1 MVDEISAGGIGAGDL
16 INKFGRDFFKEDL
29 SFFTNSSNVVVE
41 VFLRDNGFTLTPG
54 EHSGFNL
61 TKDKS
66 VVLGLPGSEV
76 VGPVTVSSDFA
87 MLTGLHFSSAD
98 PLVEIAA
105 TSTVFFRDCIF
116 EMTGAALS
124 VGVDVASGGRAIFSS
139 CVFLPALGGGTGKS
153 IDNAGAAG
161 NVIVVCGANLTGRS
175 HNNATVV
182 TTELT

>member
-1 MVDEISAGGIGAGDL
+1 VVDEIYGRVIESVGL
-16 INKFGRDFFKEDL
+16 LNKVDRDFLNEDL
-29 SFFTNSSNVVVE
+29 SFFNNINNVVAE

-54 EHSGFNL
+54 QHSGFNL
-61 TKDKS
+61 TKDRS

-76 VGPVTVSSDFA
+76 VGSVTVSSDFA
-87 MLTGLHFSSAD
+87 MLTGLHFSGAS
-98 PLVEIAA
+98 PLVEISAV
-105 TSTVFFRDCIF
+105 STVFFRDCIF
-116 EMTGAALS
+116 EMGGSVFS
-124 VGVDVASGGRAIFSS
+124 VGVDVANGGRAIFSS

-175 HNNATVV
+175 HGSVTVV